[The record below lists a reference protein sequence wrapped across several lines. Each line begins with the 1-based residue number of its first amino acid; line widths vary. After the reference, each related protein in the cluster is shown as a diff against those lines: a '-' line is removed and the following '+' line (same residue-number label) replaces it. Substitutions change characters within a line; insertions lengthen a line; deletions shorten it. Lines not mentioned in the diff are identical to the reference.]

1 MILMTTITW
10 TLDMVAKGE
19 DDEEFIIGEES
30 PLSRRPTCMLVFM
43 MMMMM
48 MMMMMT
54 MTKMPMLMKM
64 IMMTMMTMGTIC
76 KEQCQQEWPSC
87 HSWIW

>member
-54 MTKMPMLMKM
+54 MTTMM
-64 IMMTMMTMGTIC
+64 MMTMTMMMIMVVR
-76 KEQCQQEWPSC
+76 KNEIEKQ
-87 HSWIW
+87 I

>member
-48 MMMMMT
+48 MMTMMTMMMMT
-54 MTKMPMLMKM
+54 MTMMMM
-64 IMMTMMTMGTIC
+64 IMVVRKNEIE
-76 KEQCQQEWPSC
+76 KQ
-87 HSWIW
+87 I